1 MEREKALEILKA
13 HLSNKN
19 LIKHSLALEA
29 CMRGLAR
36 HFHEDEERWGLAG
49 LIHDLDYE
57 KTQNEPEKHTLIA
70 CEILREHGV
79 DEEILKT
86 IRCHA
91 GIDNPSTKME
101 WAIYSADPLTGLI
114 VASVLMHPTKKIK
127 NVDTDFVLRRFK
139 EKSFAKGADRNII
152 LECKNLGLSLEEFVD
167 ICLKSMQEIDQEL
180 GL

>member
-1 MEREKALEILKA
+1 MNREKALELLRN

-36 HFHEDEERWGLAG
+36 HFKEDEEKWGLAG

-57 KTQNEPEKHTLIA
+57 KTQNQPEKHTLLA
-70 CEILREHGV
+70 CEILKEHGV
-79 DEEILKT
+79 DEEILRT

-91 GIDNPSTKME
+91 GIEKPITKME

-114 VASVLMHPTKKIK
+114 VAATLMHPTKKIK
-127 NVDTDFVLRRFK
+127 NVDTEFVLRRFK
-139 EKSFAKGADRNII
+139 EKSFAKGADRNTIM
-152 LECKNLGLSLEEFVD
+152 ECQNLGLSLNEFIQ
-167 ICLKSMQEIDQEL
+167 ICLSSMQEIADEL

>member
-1 MEREKALEILKA
+1 MEREKALELLKS

-29 CMRGLAR
+29 CMIGLAK
-36 HFHEDEERWGLAG
+36 HFNEDQEKWGFAG

-57 KTQNEPEKHTLIA
+57 KTQNQPEKHTLIT
-70 CEILREHGV
+70 CEILKEHGV
-79 DEEILKT
+79 EEEILRA

-91 GIDNPSTKME
+91 GVEKPNNKME

-127 NVDTDFVLRRFK
+127 NVDTEFVMRRFR

-152 LECKNLGLSLEEFVD
+152 LECRNLGLSLNEFID
-167 ICLKSMQEIDQEL
+167 ICLKSMQEIGDDL

>member
-1 MEREKALEILKA
+1 MEREKALELLKT
-13 HLSNKN
+13 HLTNKN

-29 CMRGLAR
+29 CMKGLAR
-36 HFHEDEERWGLAG
+36 HFHQDEEKWGLAG

-57 KTQNEPEKHTLIA
+57 KTQDQPEKHTLIT
-70 CEILREHGV
+70 CEILREFGV
-79 DEEILKT
+79 DEEILRA

-91 GIDNPSTKME
+91 GVEKPVSPME

-114 VASVLMHPTKKIK
+114 VAATLMHPTRKIK

-139 EKSFAKGADRNII
+139 EKSFARGADRNII
-152 LECKNLGLSLEEFVD
+152 MECKNLGLSLEEFVS
-167 ICLKSMQEIDQEL
+167 ICLNSMQEIADEL

>member
-1 MEREKALEILKA
+1 MDREKALELLKN

-19 LIKHSLALEA
+19 LIKHCLALEA

-36 HFHEDEERWGLAG
+36 HFKENEEKWGLAG

-57 KTQNEPEKHTLIA
+57 KTQNQPEKHTLIA
-70 CEILREHGV
+70 CEILKEQGV
-79 DEEILKT
+79 EEDILRT

-91 GIDNPSTKME
+91 GIEKPNTKME
-101 WAIYSADPLTGLI
+101 WAIYSADPLTGLV

-127 NVDTDFVLRRFK
+127 NVDTEFVLRRFK

-152 LECKNLGLSLEEFVD
+152 MECKNLGISLDEFID
-167 ICLKSMQEIDQEL
+167 ICLKSMQEIDEEL

>member
-1 MEREKALEILKA
+1 MDREKALELLKS

-29 CMRGLAR
+29 CMRGLAK
-36 HFHEDEERWGLAG
+36 HFNEDQERWGLAG

-57 KTQNEPEKHTLIA
+57 KTQNQPEKHTLIA
-70 CEILREHGV
+70 CEILRGYGV
-79 DEEILKT
+79 EEEILRT

-91 GIDNPSTKME
+91 GIEKPNNKME

-127 NVDTDFVLRRFK
+127 NVDTEFVLRRFK

-152 LECKNLGLSLEEFVD
+152 MECQNLGLSLNEFID
-167 ICLKSMQEIDQEL
+167 ICLKSMQEIGDDL